1 MPKIILENQTAKIIN
16 SNQIKFHHIID
27 EELSFLLPG
36 AQYSPAYKGFYNREG
51 KFVKWDGKKHLLK
64 NDLSF
69 PLGLLE
75 RVLQLGQIYQVP
87 FEIEDRRVKTNSEE
101 ISILPRLQE
110 LKKTPFSY
118 QLEILASA
126 EKKDHGIIR
135 LATGGGKTLVAAL
148 MTARFGK
155 STVIYVIGK
164 DLLHQIYNF
173 FSLIFG
179 SDVIGIIGDGQ
190 CEIKDITIASV
201 WTVGQALGLK
211 KGKILLD
218 EEEEEE
224 KVSEDKYKE
233 IINFISHA
241 KVHIFDE
248 CHIAS
253 CDTIQ
258 TIAQNI
264 NPERLYGLSA
274 SPWRDDNSDL
284 LIEAVF
290 GKYLIDVSASYLI
303 REGYLVPPKI
313 KFLRIPGSTEKLKKN
328 YQAIYKAYIT
338 DNQVRN
344 EYVLKAAQ
352 QLEKLNCQSLILYRE
367 IQHGKK
373 LFDLIGKSL
382 PVALLS
388 GKDPQEKREKA
399 KEDLQTGKISA
410 ILAST
415 IFDIGVDI
423 PSASG
428 LITAGGGKSSVR
440 ALQRIGRV
448 IRGYPN
454 KKCAYVYDF
463 LDQAHYLQQ
472 HAEQRKKIYELEPEF
487 KVYWPKDEL

>member
-1 MPKIILENQTAKIIN
+1 MPKIILENKIAKLTESTN
-16 SNQIKFHHIID
+16 VKFHRAID
-27 EELSFLLPG
+27 NDLSFLVPG
-36 AQYSPAYKGFYNREG
+36 AQYSPAYKGFYGREG

-64 NDLSF
+64 SDLSF
-69 PLGLLE
+69 PFGLLD
-75 RVLQLGQIYQVP
+75 RVLELGKSYQIP
-87 FEIEDRRVKTNSEE
+87 IEIEDRRKKSSYEE
-101 ISILPRLQE
+101 ISIISRLNE
-110 LKKTPFSY
+110 LKKTPFPY
-118 QLEILASA
+118 QLEILDVA
-126 EKKDHGIIR
+126 EKNDHGIIR

-148 MTARFGK
+148 LAAKFGS
-155 STVIYVIGK
+155 STVVYVIGK

-173 FSLIFG
+173 FLSVFG
-179 SDVIGIIGDGQ
+179 SDVVGIVGDGE
-190 CEIKDITIASV
+190 CIIKDITVASV
-201 WTVGQALGLK
+201 WTVGQALGMK
-211 KGKILLD
+211 KNKILLD
-218 EEEEEE
+218 DEEEE
-224 KVSEDKYKE
+224 KKVSEEKYTE
-233 IINFISHA
+233 ILNFISTA
-241 KVHIFDE
+241 KIHLFDE

-290 GKYLIDVSASYLI
+290 GKYLIDISASYLI
-303 REGYLVPPKI
+303 QEGYLVPPKI
-313 KFLRIPGSTEKLKKN
+313 KFLRIPGPTEKLKKN

-338 DNQVRN
+338 ENQIRN
-344 EYVLKAAQ
+344 DYVLKAAQ

-367 IQHGKK
+367 IQHGKR
-373 LFDLIGKSL
+373 LYELINKKL

-388 GKDPQEKREKA
+388 GRDSQDVREKA
-399 KEDLQTGKISA
+399 KEDLTSGKIVA

-428 LITAGGGKSSVR
+428 LVTAGGGKSSVR

-448 IRGYPN
+448 IRGYPE

-472 HAEQRKKIYELEPEF
+472 HSEQRKRIYELEKEF
-487 KVYWPKDEL
+487 KVFWPSS